1 MACKT
6 NKVKYLYLYMVLAV
20 VVVLTLL
27 SNSRT
32 PMVRMIIA
40 GSSAS
45 QHPLRDTRVKR
56 QLRSNSN
63 IKEANHG
70 GDDDDERAGFDMTV
84 SPIEN
89 VIASLKAADALEPKL
104 VGMLKDANF
113 QEWARHMDVA
123 NHGDRVKA
131 AIAKISKLLNRYGE
145 EKVTWM
151 LEIGKYDRATQ
162 PVAKDLTLGL
172 ALKLTSDGN
181 IYRGVSLLA
190 ANEEDVTKFL
200 GSQSLKDW
208 IDYCAE
214 TLNENPYSLLLSEY
228 FPNKLKRDTDK
239 SLAKMLA
246 VAKGDS
252 AAKNVATELEKQLME
267 MWFKNGESGTTVF
280 KLLKLEKAGIDTQ
293 EWDTWVSYL
302 VKRYAGEEIGEEI
315 GEEEE
320 NELVLFMLRKDFA
333 DDEEKPIENDTE
345 APTTLKTA
353 EELETGMARFDE
365 DMEGLLDSAD
375 FKMWAKNVV
384 QKSKTERDPVG
395 AKMATVSALITRYGE
410 EKVRSMLAAGKNVPA
425 TRSTAEHLELGL
437 ALKWTEDGRTGDV
450 GTLLG
455 AGNDDVISI
464 MGSQLMKDWT
474 YFCENRLKIDPY
486 SLILK
491 RFFSLKHSNKYY
503 VLAAELAA
511 AKDDGAAKNVATK
524 LEKHLFE
531 KWKIDGK
538 NSDDVFEYLH
548 LHRAGINMLDSP
560 VWDTWVSYL
569 VYFHVAE
576 NIGEEDKYTL
586 VLSKL
591 NVTDDLLDKSLHAA
605 TTPKGL
611 DRAMALAAARQRAE
625 SARMRIESRKR
636 PGNNDGEAPATKLRR
651 NN

>member
-27 SNSRT
+27 SNSQT

-181 IYRGVSLLA
+181 IYRG
-190 ANEEDVTKFL
+190 
-200 GSQSLKDW
+200 
-208 IDYCAE
+208 
-214 TLNENPYSLLLSEY
+214 
-228 FPNKLKRDTDK
+228 
-239 SLAKMLA
+239 
-246 VAKGDS
+246 
-252 AAKNVATELEKQLME
+252 
-267 MWFKNGESGTTVF
+267 
-280 KLLKLEKAGIDTQ
+280 IDTQ

-333 DDEEKPIENDTE
+333 DDEGLKKWLAAARTVKGKERAIALQRMLEEKEKPIENDTE

>member
-1 MACKT
+1 
-6 NKVKYLYLYMVLAV
+6 
-20 VVVLTLL
+20 
-27 SNSRT
+27 
-32 PMVRMIIA
+32 MIIA

-63 IKEANHG
+63 INEANHG
-70 GDDDDERAGFDMTV
+70 GGDDDERARFDMNI

-89 VIASLKAADALEPKL
+89 VIASLKAADALEPKI
-104 VGMLKDANF
+104 VGTLKDANF

-131 AIAKISKLLNRYGE
+131 AVAKISKLLSRYGE
-145 EKVTWM
+145 EKVIWM
-151 LEIGKYDRATQ
+151 LEIGKYDQATQ
-162 PVAKDLTLGL
+162 SLVEQLELGL

-228 FPNKLKRDTDK
+228 FLNKPMRDTYK

-246 VAKGDS
+246 VAKGNS

-267 MWFKNGESGTTVF
+267 MWFKNGESGTAVF
-280 KLLKLEKAGIDTQ
+280 NRLKLEKAGIDTQ

-302 VKRYAGEEIGEEI
+302 VKRYAGEEIGKQ
-315 GEEEE
+315 EE

-333 DDEEKPIENDTE
+333 DDEGLKKWLAAAQSNKGKERATALARILEEKIRPMENDSE
-345 APTTLKTA
+345 APTTVRTD
-353 EELETGMARFDE
+353 EELETGMDKFDE
-365 DMEGLLDSAD
+365 NMEGLLDSAV

-395 AKMATVSALITRYGE
+395 ANMATVSALITRYGE
-410 EKVRSMLAAGKNVPA
+410 EKVRSMLAAGKNVPS

-437 ALKWTEDGRTGDV
+437 ALKWTEDG
-450 GTLLG
+450 
-455 AGNDDVISI
+455 
-464 MGSQLMKDWT
+464 
-474 YFCENRLKIDPY
+474 
-486 SLILK
+486 
-491 RFFSLKHSNKYY
+491 H
-503 VLAAELAA
+503 LAA

-576 NIGEEDKYTL
+576 NIGEEEKYSL

-591 NVTDDLLDKSLHAA
+591 NVADDLLDKSLHAA

-611 DRAMALAAARQRAE
+611 DRAIAMAAARQRAE

>member
-1 MACKT
+1 M
-6 NKVKYLYLYMVLAV
+6 
-20 VVVLTLL
+20 
-27 SNSRT
+27 
-32 PMVRMIIA
+32 
-40 GSSAS
+40 
-45 QHPLRDTRVKR
+45 
-56 QLRSNSN
+56 
-63 IKEANHG
+63 KEEIHGG
-70 GDDDDERAGFDMTV
+70 GDDDER
-84 SPIEN
+84 E
-89 VIASLKAADALEPKL
+89 L
-104 VGMLKDANF
+104 VGTLKDANF
-113 QEWARHMDVA
+113 QEWAMHMDEA
-123 NHGDRVKA
+123 YQRHRVKA
-131 AIAKISKLLNRYGE
+131 AVAKISKLITRYGE
-145 EKVTWM
+145 EKVIRM
-151 LEIGKYDRATQ
+151 LAAGKDDQATQ
-162 PVAKDLTLGL
+162 SLVEQLELGL

-267 MWFKNGESGTTVF
+267 MWFKNGESGTAVF
-280 KLLKLEKAGIDTQ
+280 NRLKLKKAGIDTQ
-293 EWDTWVSYL
+293 EWDVWVSYL
-302 VKRYAGEEIGEEI
+302 VKRYAGEEIGK
-315 GEEEE
+315 EEE

-333 DDEEKPIENDTE
+333 DDEGLKDWLAAAQANKGKERATALARILEEKIRPMENDSE
-345 APTTLKTA
+345 VPTTVRTD
-353 EELETGMARFDE
+353 EELESGMDKFDE
-365 DMEGLLDSAD
+365 NMEGLLDSAV

-410 EKVRSMLAAGKNVPA
+410 EKVRSMLAAGKNVPS

-437 ALKWTEDGRTGDV
+437 ALKWTEDGRVNGV
-450 GTLLG
+450 YTLLR

-474 YFCENRLKIDPY
+474 YFCENRLKMDPY

-576 NIGEEDKYTL
+576 NIGEEEKYSL
-586 VLSKL
+586 VLSEL
-591 NVTDDLLDKSLHAA
+591 NVTDDLLDNSLHAVK
-605 TTPKGL
+605 TPKGL
-611 DRAMALAAARQRAE
+611 DRAIALAAARQREE
-625 SARMRIESRKR
+625 SERMRTQKR
-636 PGNNDGEAPATKLRR
+636 PGGNDGEAPATKLQR

>member
-1 MACKT
+1 M
-6 NKVKYLYLYMVLAV
+6 
-20 VVVLTLL
+20 
-27 SNSRT
+27 
-32 PMVRMIIA
+32 
-40 GSSAS
+40 
-45 QHPLRDTRVKR
+45 
-56 QLRSNSN
+56 
-63 IKEANHG
+63 KEEIHGGG
-70 GDDDDERAGFDMTV
+70 GDDDEERFDLNL

-89 VIASLKAADALEPKL
+89 VIASLKAADALEPKI
-104 VGMLKDANF
+104 VGTLKDANF
-113 QEWARHMDVA
+113 QEWAMHMDEA
-123 NHGDRVKA
+123 YQRHRVKA
-131 AIAKISKLLNRYGE
+131 AVAKISKLITRYGE
-145 EKVTWM
+145 EKVIRM
-151 LEIGKYDRATQ
+151 LAAGKDDDATQ
-162 PVAKDLTLGL
+162 SVAKDLTLGL

-239 SLAKMLA
+239 SLAEMLA

-267 MWFKNGESGTTVF
+267 MWFKNGESGTAVF
-280 KLLKLEKAGIDTQ
+280 NRLKLEKAGIDTQ

-302 VKRYAGEEIGEEI
+302 VKRYAGEEIGKQ
-315 GEEEE
+315 EE

-333 DDEEKPIENDTE
+333 DDEGLKKWLAAAQSNKGKERATALARILEEKIRPMENDSE
-345 APTTLKTA
+345 APTTVRTD
-353 EELETGMARFDE
+353 EELETGMDKFDE
-365 DMEGLLDSAD
+365 NMEGLLDSAV

-395 AKMATVSALITRYGE
+395 ANMATVSALITRYGE
-410 EKVRSMLAAGKNVPA
+410 EKVRSMLAAGKNVPS

-437 ALKWTEDGRTGDV
+437 ALKWTEDGHVNGVFR
-450 GTLLG
+450 LLR
-455 AGNDDVISI
+455 AGNNDGVLIL
-464 MGSQLMKDWT
+464 GSQLMKDWT
-474 YFCENRLKIDPY
+474 YFCENRLKMDPY

-503 VLAAELAA
+503 GLVAELAA

-576 NIGEEDKYTL
+576 NIGEEEKYSL

-591 NVTDDLLDKSLHAA
+591 NVTDDLLDNSLHAA
-605 TTPKGL
+605 PKGL
-611 DRAMALAAARQRAE
+611 DRAIALAAARQRAE